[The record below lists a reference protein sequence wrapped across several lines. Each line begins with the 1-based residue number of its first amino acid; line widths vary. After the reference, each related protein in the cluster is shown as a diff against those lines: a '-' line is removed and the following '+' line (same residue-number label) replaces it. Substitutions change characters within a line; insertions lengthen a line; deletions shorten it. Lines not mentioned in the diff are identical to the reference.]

1 MVGKRLAPDCDLFD
15 SIDHVPLEL
24 WDAARGA
31 EPSVFTS
38 PAFLRAVEGGLPDHT
53 RVCHVI
59 VNDGDRPV
67 ACASLCAMTVDLLL
81 LSGADGHRSV
91 GWSRRLFP
99 NLGKVKVLFCG
110 LPVSAGQGHLG
121 FAAGADR
128 ARAIDRLDGL
138 LRVLARHE
146 RARVVV
152 YKEFGANDAP
162 HLDGLLERGYLRAES
177 PATYELTHPFPDFAA
192 YCAGLKSHYRND
204 IRRSQRKFDQVGYRV
219 VHLVEPQDLL
229 RAYTP
234 EVHRLYE
241 AVVAKSEVKLE
252 VLPVGFFHKLVEQF
266 PGHLSMTTVY
276 HQDRIVAFNWGL
288 AALPMYHFL
297 FCGID
302 YALNG
307 EADLY
312 FNLMYHQLDHAL
324 RSGARVVRFG
334 QTADAFKTRL
344 GCVGRP
350 LHFYARAPGGVLS
363 WVLHRFAGTLFP
375 PRSVLSP
382 NDVFKA
388 SPTGQVKLKA

>member
-1 MVGKRLAPDCDLFD
+1 MVGKRLTADCELFD
-15 SIDHVPLEL
+15 SIDHVPPEL
-24 WDAARGA
+24 WEVARGE

-38 PAFLRAVEGGLPDHT
+38 PVFLRAVEGGLPAHA
-53 RVCHVI
+53 RVFHAI
-59 VNDGDRPV
+59 VSDDGRPA
-67 ACASLCAMTVDLLL
+67 ACASLCAMTIDLLL
-81 LSGADGHRSV
+81 LAGADTHRSV
-91 GWSRRLFP
+91 GWGRRLFP
-99 NLGKVKVLFCG
+99 GLGMVKVLFCG

-128 ARAIDRLDGL
+128 ARAVDRLDGL
-138 LRVLARHE
+138 LRVLARRE

-152 YKEFGANDAP
+152 YKEFGEGDAP
-162 HLDGLLERGYLRAES
+162 HLDRLLERGYFRAES

-204 IRRSQRKFDQVGYRV
+204 VRRSQRKFDRVGCRA
-219 VHLVEPQDLL
+219 VHLVDPQDLL

-252 VLPVGFFHKLVEQF
+252 VLPVGFFHQLVEQF
-266 PGHLSMTTVY
+266 PGRLSLTTVY

-288 AALPMYHFL
+288 AALPAYHFL

-324 RSGARVVRFG
+324 RAGARVVRFG
-334 QTADAFKTRL
+334 QTADAFKTRV

-350 LHFYARAPGGVLS
+350 LHFYARAPGAVLS
-363 WVLHRFAGTLFP
+363 WVLRRFGGALFP
-375 PRSVLSP
+375 PRPVLPP

-388 SPTGQVKLKA
+388 APIGPVKLKA